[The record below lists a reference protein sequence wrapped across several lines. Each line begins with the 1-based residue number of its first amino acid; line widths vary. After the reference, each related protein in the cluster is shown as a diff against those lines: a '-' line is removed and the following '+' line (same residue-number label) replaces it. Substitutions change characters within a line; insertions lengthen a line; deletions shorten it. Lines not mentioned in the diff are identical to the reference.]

1 MNKNKDV
8 TVEVV
13 HIKNWLNKH
22 ENVLDKEDLQIL
34 NILNKTSFS
43 EFQDNLGYKLNHRKL
58 EDIIIDNSLSDE
70 DKVSYIVALKDNV
83 EGINQFVLEGYLL
96 F

>member
-8 TVEVV
+8 TVELV
-13 HIKNWLNKH
+13 HIENWLNKH
-22 ENVLDKEDLQIL
+22 ENVLDKDDLQIL
-34 NILNKTSFS
+34 NILNKPSFS
-43 EFQDNLGYKLNHRKL
+43 EFQDNLRYKLNHRKL